1 MILFHGNLSF
11 FRIIR
16 GLGTVN
22 VIQVS
27 AGDHHGLALTRG
39 SKLYAWGSNDFGQL
53 GNPTFGKK
61 ASTPQV
67 ICQ

>member
-1 MILFHGNLSF
+1 M
-11 FRIIR
+11 
-16 GLGTVN
+16 GTVN